1 MKYLMILA
9 GFCLAA
15 CNNSPAPAIVKDS
28 TVILADDTVIK
39 TLTNQ
44 VEIIA
49 ADTAT
54 RINFP
59 EFKIVLAPLAAS
71 SEGEIENDTV
81 YCVAAPGEAIE
92 EARIYITSSQLTDIK
107 VEEQAQTRLS
117 ISWEESYYEFS
128 EWKYGYTGWEELLM
142 NEDSA
147 YVTRSYSLEELSVFP
162 EVTMEEV
169 KAAIDGA
176 EKDAWLEIIKNAKTI
191 RDEPFE
197 IFGDTFLLRVSG
209 KRKDDG
215 RTVTKIIIIQLASGC

>member
-1 MKYLMILA
+1 MKYLMILT
-9 GFCLAA
+9 GLCLIA
-15 CNNSPAPAIVKDS
+15 CNNSPAPDAVKD
-28 TVILADDTVIK
+28 TTIIPVEDTVIK

-44 VEIIA
+44 DEIIP

-54 RINFP
+54 RIDFP
-59 EFKIVLAPLAAS
+59 EFKIVLAPLTAS
-71 SEGEIENDTV
+71 AEGEIENDTV

-92 EARIYITSSQLTDIK
+92 EVRIYITSSRLMDIK

-117 ISWEESYYEFS
+117 ISREESYYEFS

-147 YVTRSYSLEELSVFP
+147 YVTRSYSREELSVFP

-169 KAAIDGA
+169 KAAIDG
-176 EKDAWLEIIKNAKTI
+176 EKEVWLDMIKNAKSI
-191 RDEPFE
+191 KDAPFE

-215 RTVTKIIIIQLASGC
+215 RTITKIIIIQLATGC